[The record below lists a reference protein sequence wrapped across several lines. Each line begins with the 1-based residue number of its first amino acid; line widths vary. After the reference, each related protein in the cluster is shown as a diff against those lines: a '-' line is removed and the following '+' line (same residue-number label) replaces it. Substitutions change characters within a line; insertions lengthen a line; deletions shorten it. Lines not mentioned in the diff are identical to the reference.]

1 MSKYPEDFALEE
13 IKRDALRY
21 RWLADNPHRVA
32 IKVDP
37 EGTIFHTDFRTESL
51 GETIDELRGK
61 P

>member
-37 EGTIFHTDFRTESL
+37 EGTIFHADFESL
-51 GETIDELRGK
+51 GETIDALRDK